1 MQFMWNRHI
10 TLKTLSQNYDQNRVL
25 KQKGFDAVDSA
36 ELSSDTIVLR
46 LKGYIFNQIS
56 YFDISK

>member
-1 MQFMWNRHI
+1 MTKIEFWN
-10 TLKTLSQNYDQNRVL
+10 KKV
-25 KQKGFDAVDSA
+25 FDAVDSA